1 MVRIT
6 GTRVLA
12 GTMVEW
18 GEGVVHRPSPWAIE
32 GCPFRA
38 GAPIGIRVKKTPG
51 YDVRL
56 RILLEASPHEIDCDH

>member
-1 MVRIT
+1 MVRIA
-6 GTRVLA
+6 GTRLLA

-18 GEGVVHRPSPWAIE
+18 GEGGVQRPSPWAIE

-56 RILLEASPHEIDCDH
+56 RIHSKDSLHEIDCDH